1 MNDDW
6 NGSGL
11 MGLEGGAPP
20 AIGRIPRSA
29 RSFTAAG
36 RHGAR
41 LRILLLTDDL
51 VIAVPLRRELE
62 RAGHHVRVGC
72 DEADAATGQHD
83 LVVADQQQL
92 SGMHGAPSAGWLVF
106 GDAPGALPRDE
117 ATLAEAVL
125 ARLASGAVSSACH
138 WMGGDLVIDLAGRSV
153 RLEGAAVELTPFEW
167 QVIALLAGQE
177 GRVVSRADIAQL
189 IGGDA
194 VASDNAVAVHLYN
207 LRRKLGRHAI
217 ETIRGRGFRLRP

>member
-11 MGLEGGAPP
+11 LGPEGGAPP
-20 AIGRIPRSA
+20 AIGRIPRSGQ
-29 RSFTAAG
+29 SFKAAG

-62 RAGHHVRVGC
+62 GAGHRVRIGYE
-72 DEADAATGQHD
+72 EADVAIGQHD
-83 LVVADQQQL
+83 LVVADHRQL
-92 SGMHGAPSAGWLVF
+92 SGMSGASSAEWLVF
-106 GDAPGALPRDE
+106 GEAPGELPRDAE
-117 ATLAEAVL
+117 ILAEVVF
-125 ARLASGAVSSACH
+125 ARLASGEVSAACH
-138 WMGGDLVIDLAGRSV
+138 WMGGDLVIDLASCSV
-153 RLEGAAVELTPFEW
+153 RLGGVAIELTPFEW

-177 GRVVSRADIAQL
+177 GRVVSRAEIARL
-189 IGGDA
+189 IGGETD
-194 VASDNAVAVHLYN
+194 ASDNAVAVHLYN

-217 ETIRGRGFRLRP
+217 ETIRGRGFRLRA